1 MEAEGTEDERLS
13 AHSHSEEHSQQSED
27 LGSEQDPEPPS
38 DPALEEKVFIDRGA
52 VDRLTEGLLAHYL
65 PDLQNSKRVLQELTQ
80 NQVILLDTLDQEVT
94 KFRDCNTLSDLSTLF
109 TEAKMYHNKLVNI
122 RKEMIMLHEK
132 TTKLKKKALKLQQQ
146 KQRDLLEKEQQRERE
161 LERERQLT
169 AKPAKRT

>member
-1 MEAEGTEDERLS
+1 MEAEGTEDEKT
-13 AHSHSEEHSQQSED
+13 SHHNEHNQQSED
-27 LGSEQDPEPPS
+27 LGSEQDPEAPP
-38 DPALEEKVFIDRGA
+38 DPVNEERVLIDRRA
-52 VDRLTEGLLAHYL
+52 VDRLTEGLLSHYL

-94 KFRDCNTLSDLSTLF
+94 KFRDCNALLDLNALF
-109 TEAKMYHNKLVNI
+109 TEAKIYHNKLVSI

-146 KQRDLLEKEQQRERE
+146 KQKDLLEKEQLRERE

>member
-1 MEAEGTEDERLS
+1 MEAEGTEDVRS
-13 AHSHSEEHSQQSED
+13 SPHNEHNQQSED
-27 LGSEQDPEPPS
+27 VESEQDPEPPS
-38 DPALEEKVFIDRGA
+38 DSVNEEKMFIDRRA
-52 VDRLTEGLLAHYL
+52 VERLTEGLLSHYL

-94 KFRDCNTLSDLSTLF
+94 KFRDCDLLDLNALF
-109 TEAKMYHNKLVNI
+109 TEAKIYHNKLVNI

-146 KQRDLLEKEQQRERE
+146 KQKDLLEKEQQREKE

>member
-1 MEAEGTEDERLS
+1 MEAEG
-13 AHSHSEEHSQQSED
+13 SEEGPSPHNEHNQQSED
-27 LGSEQDPEPPS
+27 PGSEQDPESPP
-38 DPALEEKVFIDRGA
+38 DPLNEERMLIDRRA
-52 VDRLTEGLLAHYL
+52 VDRLTEGLLSHYL

-94 KFRDCNTLSDLSTLF
+94 KFRDCNALLDLNSLF
-109 TEAKMYHNKLVNI
+109 TEAKIYHNKLVSI

-146 KQRDLLEKEQQRERE
+146 KQKDFLEKEQQRERE